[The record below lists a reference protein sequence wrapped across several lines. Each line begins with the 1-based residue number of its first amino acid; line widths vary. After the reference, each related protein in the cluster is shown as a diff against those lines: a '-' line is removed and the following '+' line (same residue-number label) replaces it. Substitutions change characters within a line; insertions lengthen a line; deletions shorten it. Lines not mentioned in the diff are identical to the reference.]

1 MELLR
6 ISSLDSNTISRFN
19 FVKKV
24 SWKFSVKVLGL
35 CFISSNA
42 GFFNFSFNWE
52 SSFFLFGKGLNRKCE
67 KWGANQSNELA
78 ITPPPTS
85 GLALYIKY
93 YEITL
98 YLEVSLSRQLWC
110 TGFRHRG
117 STLGHR
123 SSYARY
129 QSLNIIIIIII
140 ISQRRRPICL
150 VTKSKQRN
158 LVVSLKST
166 MMLNGQSSAKTWN
179 INISMFRKH
188 QQYQLLVNIISLA
201 RPSSGHDDDDDWW
214 GLEQVLGGSHQI

>member
-1 MELLR
+1 MLVFLIFLSTENHL
-6 ISSLDSNTISRFN
+6 
-19 FVKKV
+19 
-24 SWKFSVKVLGL
+24 
-35 CFISSNA
+35 
-42 GFFNFSFNWE
+42 FSFLARDWIVNA
-52 SSFFLFGKGLNRKCE
+52 K
-67 KWGANQSNELA
+67 NEGQIKA
-78 ITPPPTS
+78 TNSPSPPPPTS